1 MYAISYKS
9 IIYIIDPYQIGSAR
23 LNRRNDRTRQRPK
36 SSHTIWL
43 GLHSAMQSAAVW
55 TINESQK
62 HYQNSCE
69 ERKIGKTLARK
80 IDKISKQPIMNR

>member
-1 MYAISYKS
+1 M
-9 IIYIIDPYQIGSAR
+9 DV
-23 LNRRNDRTRQRPK
+23 
-36 SSHTIWL
+36 
-43 GLHSAMQSAAVW
+43 GLHSAMQSAAEW

-80 IDKISKQPIMNR
+80 IDKISKQPIMIGRLNNYDSFTITFMKGQRI